1 MRLNQ
6 PHDRMPPLRVPIL
19 TKMVVSAS
27 VASVLYALLLETTS
41 EQQRAAA
48 VHHSHVHRV
57 HHVRG
62 GAAAMPTAVGLTSMQ
77 LPPVAT

>member
-41 EQQRAAA
+41 EP
-48 VHHSHVHRV
+48 VSYTHLTLPTMDHV
-57 HHVRG
+57 
-62 GAAAMPTAVGLTSMQ
+62 
-77 LPPVAT
+77 